1 MHALTGILAIVLAA
15 APAAAE
21 PTAATESTVTV
32 TLHETAM
39 VDGAQVTLADVA
51 RVAGEPALLATK
63 VAAVALGPAPT
74 PGMERSVTRRSLI
87 SRLRQERIDTSAVT
101 WAGALTTRVGRR
113 SSRVPGAVIGQAGAD
128 ALRSQLPWPDEDLV
142 IEVQRPPADLH
153 IIGPTAGL
161 RYAVAVRPGQ
171 RLLGSVPVHV
181 TIERDGRAVGRA
193 TAVLTVRVF
202 QRMLVA
208 RRRIRR
214 GEVLTKDMV
223 RLQRGELTSMN
234 NDSITD
240 LADALGREARV
251 DILAFAVVTRQT
263 LTAARVVR
271 RGALVTLL
279 ARRGSL
285 RISAHG
291 IAEQDGAAGQL
302 IRVRNRDSQR
312 LVYGRVVDAQT
323 VAVPF

>member
-1 MHALTGILAIVLAA
+1 
-15 APAAAE
+15 
-21 PTAATESTVTV
+21 
-32 TLHETAM
+32 
-39 VDGAQVTLADVA
+39 
-51 RVAGEPALLATK
+51 
-63 VAAVALGPAPT
+63 
-74 PGMERSVTRRSLI
+74 MERSVTRHALT
-87 SRLRQERIDTSAVT
+87 SRLRQERIDTSGLT
-101 WAGALTTRVGRR
+101 WAGSLTSRVSRR
-113 SSRVPGAVIGQAGAD
+113 SSRLPGTVIGQAAAD

-153 IIGPTAGL
+153 LLGTTAGL
-161 RYAVAVRPGQ
+161 RYALAVRPGQ

-181 TIERDGRAVGRA
+181 TIQRGDRAVGRA

-223 RLQRGELTSMN
+223 RLQRGELTSMH
-234 NDSITD
+234 NDSVTD

-251 DILAFAVVTRQT
+251 DISAFAVVSRQA
-263 LTAARVVR
+263 LAAARVVR

-279 ARRGSL
+279 AQRGRL
-285 RISAHG
+285 RVSAHG

-302 IRVRNRDSQR
+302 IRVRNRDSR
-312 LVYGRVVDAQT
+312 KLVYGRVVDAQT
-323 VAVPF
+323 VIVPF